1 MARAGVKPLWARR
14 ARADLRKQFDHI
26 AQDSADAAFLVEGRV
41 LEAVARLVDY
51 PEIGRIGRAAG
62 TRELP
67 VRQTSL
73 LIVYEIDVEVVRILH
88 VRHMAR
94 RPTRAIRER
103 KSGEPL

>member
-1 MARAGVKPLWARR
+1 MKPLWARR
-14 ARADLRKQFDHI
+14 ARADLRRQFDYI
-26 AQDSADAAFLVEGRV
+26 AQDSADAAFRVEGRV

-51 PEIGRIGRAAG
+51 PESGRIGRAAG

-73 LIVYEIDVEVVRILH
+73 LVVYEIDVEVVRILH

-94 RPTRAIRER
+94 RPTRPVRVG